1 MLTAAFVE
9 VRAFADEYPFGK
21 RKGLFLQGPTGVG
34 KTHLA
39 VAALKRLS
47 ERGFDVVFFDYQTL
61 LQRIRDSYNPAAGAG
76 DRDAYR
82 TALDAE
88 ILMLD
93 DLGAHRA
100 TEWVTDTVTQ
110 IITHRYNED
119 KALIATSNLG
129 LPEYG
134 DVARSKDPETG
145 QYRIADTLSDR
156 IGDRA
161 VSRLRR
167 GGDAFGHA
175 LSGADG
181 PLRDL
186 CVVISAAESLTR
198 ASFPKQN
205 QRLLVRELLARE
217 AHGVPQRRTLD
228 DLVGPVV
235 VTRQPCPHRQV
246 RAAVQQK
253 ARHSEAPVP
262 ELRHGVE
269 NRRLA
274 SHAGF
279 IHCRACIDIRAALEQ

>member
-1 MLTAAFVE
+1 MPFDPDCPHCQGTGWRELEREGIRAVERCACGRPGAPGGRKLDLPERYRATSFDNFTCKLPGDPNDFHMLTAAFVE

-161 VSRLRR
+161 VSRLFEMCSPVRIRTQDYRR
-167 GGDAFGHA
+167 RDVAA
-175 LSGADG
+175 MRSGM
-181 PLRDL
+181 R
-186 CVVISAAESLTR
+186 
-198 ASFPKQN
+198 
-205 QRLLVRELLARE
+205 
-217 AHGVPQRRTLD
+217 
-228 DLVGPVV
+228 
-235 VTRQPCPHRQV
+235 
-246 RAAVQQK
+246 
-253 ARHSEAPVP
+253 
-262 ELRHGVE
+262 
-269 NRRLA
+269 
-274 SHAGF
+274 
-279 IHCRACIDIRAALEQ
+279 